1 MLKIKDDIDLKEL
14 EKFGFKPDARKDVL
28 MSVKDEL
35 FGTLV
40 ILNAKRYLYFYTFS
54 ENIYFAMLQ
63 EGLIESVEETK

>member
-1 MLKIKDDIDLKEL
+1 MLKIKDNIDLKEL

-28 MSVKDEL
+28 MSIKDEL

-63 EGLIESVEETK
+63 AGLIESVEETK

>member
-1 MLKIKDDIDLKEL
+1 MLKIKDDVDLKEL

-40 ILNAKRYLYFYTFS
+40 ILDGKRHLYFYDFS
-54 ENIYFAMLQ
+54 ENIYFAMLKA
-63 EGLIESVEETK
+63 GLIEKVTEE

>member
-1 MLKIKDDIDLKEL
+1 MPKLKNNVDLKEL

-28 MSVKDEL
+28 MSIKDEL

-40 ILNAKRYLYFYTFS
+40 ILNAKRCLYFYTFS

-63 EGLIESVEETK
+63 AGLIESVEE